1 MSWSA
6 RALER
11 AQARV
16 RGARRA
22 DSDENRALLPGRPR
36 STDTPQVPLTPAL
49 WPHTPWMSTLKSWSS
64 SPATLVATQVS
75 PRIGDLR
82 GLDLEQPSFAE
93 DADTL
98 VGGHGLEE
106 EREGTGIRN
115 EG

>member
-1 MSWSA
+1 MA
-6 RALER
+6 
-11 AQARV
+11 
-16 RGARRA
+16 
-22 DSDENRALLPGRPR
+22 
-36 STDTPQVPLTPAL
+36 
-49 WPHTPWMSTLKSWSS
+49 PHTLDEHVEV
-64 SPATLVATQVS
+64 LVILAGHVGGHAQVS